1 MPSAPLPHRI
11 AFVVALICLG
21 WGGPVTA
28 AGRIAIIAPQGAA
41 EVERAAVDLL
51 QGEGYQIVPGTE
63 LGEALGRVYGSPFT
77 ANGRLA
83 LVTLLDLRA
92 TATLRMT
99 RGRGGVAALV
109 IVHGRNGKVE
119 RTWKLTPTFDGPIA
133 EPVTSRRAPTPE
145 VKLIFP
151 GDEPTAVE
159 SAPPD
164 ERPAARVA
172 GRRRGKAGKAK
183 AARGRRMSGARAV
196 SVSLTRARSSQ
207 QPGQQP
213 GSGELQRRSPASRD
227 DNVGPPI
234 FLLGDDAPE
243 PRAIAGPTAG
253 VPGPAAA
260 PLSVPPAMPTPATA
274 PVDSP
279 MGRPGPVE
287 IPPAPPPVSA
297 AAPLETWAP
306 TAPSVAGSPPSTG
319 MTYPMSASPTAAP
332 APPAPIQPRSYA
344 AINPSAQTRPPT
356 REAEASAIRAAV
368 PPVRARLRPIL
379 EFSVGPRFVHR
390 RLDYD
395 SDPDGVLADFKTA
408 VPTLALGL
416 GLGLHPLPGGWRP
429 LGIRATFEQG
439 RAFESRTPHASYTSP
454 NSDLTVGFDYLLSF
468 DNLGLAATFGYGRQK
483 FAFRRDAFATVNQPQ
498 AVPDIA
504 YHYLRPGLELR
515 TEPLRNLSINI
526 GLHYRHLL
534 AAGDIASR
542 DWFPNARIIGFD
554 TGLGLSYRFSGRFSA
569 EVGVDARLYR
579 YSITPERTATRLTD
593 GVLDL
598 FYAGYAALHVA
609 FGGTGP

>member
-1 MPSAPLPHRI
+1 MAS
-11 AFVVALICLG
+11 
-21 WGGPVTA
+21 
-28 AGRIAIIAPQGAA
+28 
-41 EVERAAVDLL
+41 
-51 QGEGYQIVPGTE
+51 
-63 LGEALGRVYGSPFT
+63 
-77 ANGRLA
+77 
-83 LVTLLDLRA
+83 
-92 TATLRMT
+92 
-99 RGRGGVAALV
+99 
-109 IVHGRNGKVE
+109 
-119 RTWKLTPTFDGPIA
+119 A
-133 EPVTSRRAPTPE
+133 EPVTTRRAPTPE

-151 GDEPTAVE
+151 GDEPAAVE

-164 ERPAARVA
+164 ERSAARVA
-172 GRRRGKAGKAK
+172 GRRRGKGAKAK
-183 AARGRRMSGARAV
+183 TARARRISGV
-196 SVSLTRARSSQ
+196 RAGGGESLTRARSSQ
-207 QPGQQP
+207 QSGQQA
-213 GSGELQRRSPASRD
+213 GLGGVQRRSPASRD

-234 FLLGDDAPE
+234 FLLGDDPPE
-243 PRAIAGPTAG
+243 PSGIAGQTLGA
-253 VPGPAAA
+253 PGPAAA
-260 PLSVPPAMPTPATA
+260 PVSAPVAMPTPANA
-274 PVDSP
+274 PVPYP
-279 MGRPGPVE
+279 MARPGPVE
-287 IPPAPPPVSA
+287 MPSEPPSLSA
-297 AAPLETWAP
+297 AATLEAWAP
-306 TAPSVAGSPPSTG
+306 SAPSVAGSPPSTG
-319 MTYPMSASPTAAP
+319 VTYPLSGAPTAAP
-332 APPAPIQPRSYA
+332 APPAPIPPRSYA
-344 AINPSAQTRPPT
+344 ATNPGEQTRPPT

-416 GLGLHPLPGGWRP
+416 GLGLHPLPGAWRP
-429 LGIRATFEQG
+429 LGIRAAFEQG

-554 TGLGLSYRFSGRFSA
+554 TGFGLSYRFSGRFSA

-609 FGGTGP
+609 FGGSEP